1 MGNGD
6 EQAKIGMKLSAL
18 LMEYDKLRDEI
29 VSRLN
34 NRFAVIGYLGAMLA
48 FIMSQA
54 SGVSWP
60 EPLFPLGSIA
70 LPKEVFW
77 PALLIVIGLFF
88 LFIVWRRFGALI
100 KKLSRRIS
108 EIEQE
113 VNLLIGEEV
122 LVWETRQ
129 IRSGLFH
136 KL

>member
-1 MGNGD
+1 VANGA
-6 EQAKIGMKLSAL
+6 EHIQTQMKLSAL

-34 NRFAVIGYLGAMLA
+34 NRFAVIGYLGAMFA
-48 FIMSQA
+48 FIISQA
-54 SGVSWP
+54 QGAPWP
-60 EPLFPLGSIA
+60 EPLFPVAGID
-70 LPKEVFW
+70 LPKQVFW
-77 PALLIVIGLFF
+77 PALLIAIGIFF

-113 VNLLIGEEV
+113 VNRLIGEEV

-129 IRSGLFH
+129 IRTGLFH
-136 KL
+136 KI

>member
-1 MGNGD
+1 MSDGA
-6 EQAKIGMKLSAL
+6 EHAQTQMKLSAL

-48 FIMSQA
+48 FILSQA
-54 SGVSWP
+54 QGAAWP
-60 EPLFPLGSIA
+60 EPLFPIGGIT

-77 PALLIVIGLFF
+77 PALLIAIGLFF

-113 VNLLIGEEV
+113 VNRLIGEEV

-129 IRSGLFH
+129 IRTGLFH
-136 KL
+136 RM